1 MNMTKKETASR
12 NHTQNIFG
20 TSIMRTYA
28 KNFYVGKTRRLNKD
42 YEQKIF
48 ECVDDYVESV

>member
-1 MNMTKKETASR
+1 MTKKETASR

-28 KNFYVGKTRRLNKD
+28 KNFYVGKKQDDST
-42 YEQKIF
+42 KIMNRKSF

>member
-1 MNMTKKETASR
+1 MTKKETASR

-28 KNFYVGKTRRLNKD
+28 KNFYVGKTRRLNTD